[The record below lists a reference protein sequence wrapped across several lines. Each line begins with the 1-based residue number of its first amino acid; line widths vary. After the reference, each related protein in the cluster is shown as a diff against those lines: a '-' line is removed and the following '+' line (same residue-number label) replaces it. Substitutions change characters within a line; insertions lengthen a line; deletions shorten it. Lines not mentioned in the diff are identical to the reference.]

1 MNLLKI
7 ALPKGPLL
15 GETSDLLE
23 KLGWGLDDY
32 SKSARLYRLKADRF
46 PGAQIKILQDK
57 DIPIQVSVGNYDV
70 GICSKEWIEELTSRY
85 PSCSLVKL
93 KSLGYGS
100 QSLFAAVS
108 PESSWNHARD
118 LVDCDRAIRIATEYP
133 NIAQE
138 FAASLRLKHFM
149 VFPVWGGAEGYPPDD
164 ADVVII
170 SAGSKDEVMR
180 RGLKP
185 LNQVLYS
192 EAILV
197 ANRESLM
204 EKDLSGV
211 ISSIPPFIRKE
222 KAEPPVGK
230 QAAVR
235 QVTEN
240 TGEDSG
246 IVRLALPDGHQQAH
260 VRKILDRAGIEIRD
274 YPSTTGSRR
283 PVSSIEGLSIKVIRP
298 QDMPLQVAN
307 GRFDVAITGRDWLTD
322 HLYKFPTSPLVELL
336 DLKYGKVRIVAVV
349 DAKLGVKTVPD
360 LLSLQGDSGK
370 PYRIATEY
378 INIADR
384 YAQEKRLGRYCI
396 IPTFGATEAFI
407 PEDADMLIENTETGG
422 TIARHKLEIIDTLF
436 ISTACLIGRWDVH
449 EQPVKKAIVDKLVEL
464 LNKGLT
470 ED

>member
-1 MNLLKI
+1 MIRI

-15 GETSDLLE
+15 GETAELLQNT
-23 KLGWGLDDY
+23 GWGLDDY
-32 SKSARLYRLKADRF
+32 SKNARLYRLKAEKF

-70 GICSKEWIEELTSRY
+70 GICSKEWVEELASLY
-85 PSCSLVKL
+85 PSSSLVKL
-93 KSLGYGS
+93 KPLGYGGRL
-100 QSLFAAVS
+100 LFAAVS
-108 PESSWNHARD
+108 PDSSFNHVRD
-118 LVDCDRAIRIATEYP
+118 LLNCNKAIRIASEYP
-133 NIAQE
+133 NIAQS
-138 FAASLRLKHFM
+138 FASSLRLRHFLI
-149 VFPVWGGAEGYPPDD
+149 FPVWGGAEGYPPDD

-170 SAGSKDEVMR
+170 SADNPEDVAR

-185 LNQVLYS
+185 LQQVLYS
-192 EAILV
+192 EAMLV

-204 EKDLSGV
+204 QKDLAGV
-211 ISSIPPFIRKE
+211 ISSVIPEIKAE
-222 KAEPPVGK
+222 KAKPVIEK
-230 QAAVR
+230 ISPHYTLPRTSTQDA
-235 QVTEN
+235 
-240 TGEDSG
+240 G

-260 VRKILDRAGIEIRD
+260 VKKILDRAGIEISD
-274 YPSTTGSRR
+274 YPSSTGKRR
-283 PVSSIEGLSIKVIRP
+283 PTSNIEGISIKVIRP

-349 DAKLGVKTVPD
+349 DAKLGVKTVTE
-360 LLSLQGDSGK
+360 LLAVRQESGK

-396 IPTFGATEAFI
+396 IPTWGATEAFI

-422 TIARHKLEIIDTLF
+422 TIARHNLEIIDTLF
-436 ISTACLIGRWDVH
+436 ISTACLIGRREDK
-449 EQPVKKAIVDKLVEL
+449 EEPAKKAIIDKFATL
-464 LNKGLT
+464 LKQGLI
-470 ED
+470 EG